1 LWLSGSGS
9 TLLVLARHILAVWWL
24 IYSTPSMI
32 YVAGK
37 SSGST
42 LPKSASTS
50 WPKSS
55 PLRPAQCPKEGKMLS
70 WATIED
76 DLILEEGLKL
86 RPYKCPSGHWTVG
99 VGHRVQR
106 GDVVGEITL
115 RQAGEWLA
123 DDIACAI
130 NAVRAAIGREVY
142 DTLPDEKKRA
152 LINLAFAVGANGL
165 MKFSRLI
172 DAVKAGDFSAASME
186 VLNSKLASQAPNRA
200 RRIAALLAK

>member
-1 LWLSGSGS
+1 
-9 TLLVLARHILAVWWL
+9 
-24 IYSTPSMI
+24 
-32 YVAGK
+32 
-37 SSGST
+37 
-42 LPKSASTS
+42 
-50 WPKSS
+50 
-55 PLRPAQCPKEGKMLS
+55 MLS

-99 VGHRVQR
+99 VGHRVPR

-186 VLNSKLASQAPNRA
+186 VLNSKLANQAPNRA
-200 RRIAALLAK
+200 GRIAALLAK